1 MASEAQPETSHVSP
15 WGNKDEAKSAPIFAP
30 AYVNKGISE
39 ENAEGLYETDTTVV
53 GSGTG
58 ATVGV
63 YATTAS
69 EMASATG
76 VAHAGWNLVKT
87 GTGGR
92 AGRIQ
97 TEVLV
102 AMSNM
107 QDKAS

>member
-1 MASEAQPETSHVSP
+1 MAEASHISP
-15 WGNKDEAKSAPIFAP
+15 WGNKDEAKSTPIFAP
-30 AYVNKGISE
+30 AYVNQGITE
-39 ENAEGLYETDTTVV
+39 KNAEDLYEASVKV

-63 YATTAS
+63 YATTAE
-69 EMASATG
+69 EMADSTG
-76 VAHAGWNLVKT
+76 VAHTGWSKVTT

-92 AGRIQ
+92 AGRVQ

-107 QDKAS
+107 QTSAK